1 MEKDDWPWQEIL
13 SKQATY
19 TDSFILRDLRFLEG
33 CRALLDEV
41 LPSYAKFMFTARVIY
56 FLFYA

>member
-1 MEKDDWPWQEIL
+1 MEKEIL

-19 TDSFILRDLRFLEG
+19 TDSLILRDLRFLKG
-33 CRALLDEV
+33 CRVLLDEV
-41 LPSYAKFMFTARVIY
+41 LPLYAQFMFTARVIY